1 MDTIRTVNDGLAF
14 LLEIAALVAL
24 VVWGFSV
31 GANLA
36 VRLLLGLGAPA
47 VLIAVWSV
55 WLAPGSDNRLDMP
68 WLVIVKVVVF
78 GLTTLALAAARHPRL
93 ATILGVLAIIDLGVA
108 VVSGNP

>member
-1 MDTIRTVNDGLAF
+1 M
-14 LLEIAALVAL
+14 
-24 VVWGFSV
+24 
-31 GANLA
+31 
-36 VRLLLGLGAPA
+36 
-47 VLIAVWSV
+47 LIAVWSV
-55 WLAPGSDNRLDMP
+55 WLAPGSDNRLELP